1 MYDLNN
7 DTKTNILFKK
17 NLFLPTTND
26 SGELYTENLY
36 ENSYQQVFP
45 TQIYSQINEL
55 PKQPPT
61 DIISLET
68 GNDDQSN
75 NIVGSYY
82 GKTSS
87 TNTYLKKYIKIQ
99 LYPINS
105 SNGKSFQSPSAINI
119 TNLTGN
125 VSVGDYFYGVTS
137 NARGKIVKYDS
148 SIIYFINISGYTID
162 FQENEDIKSMTNNF
176 SATFS
181 SFNTSLN
188 RVLRDI
194 IPITIGNGNYKIN
207 LYDKNDNDVSHNDNW
222 FIDSY
227 SGILTFFSN
236 LPTNITTS
244 DPPKITFYK
253 YIGKKGLNTTH
264 TNEGYVGINT
274 NIPEFTLDMNATDCI
289 RIPSGTTAQR
299 PSNTNNKLGLIRY
312 NTENKYYESNF
323 LDDNNN
329 IVWKHISS
337 GGTNNNSTI
346 ENILDNLNITIQSN
360 SIDISSSTKNS
371 VELNIDVNMNQN
383 MSVDGTFKVNSNA
396 IYLSNSRWK
405 FEEVDEGNG
414 NYSLSIY
421 KKVNGNYL
429 ERFKIK

>member
-1 MYDLNN
+1 MYELNN
-7 DTKTNILFKK
+7 ETKTNILFKK
-17 NLFLPTTND
+17 HLFLPSTNG

-55 PKQPPT
+55 PEKPPT

-68 GNDDQSN
+68 GTDDQSN
-75 NIVGSYY
+75 NLVGSYY

-87 TNTYLKKYIKIQ
+87 IYNYLKKYIKIQ

-119 TNLTGN
+119 TGLTGS
-125 VSVGDYFYGVTS
+125 VSAGDYFYGVTS
-137 NARGKIVKYDS
+137 NARGKIVKYES
-148 SIIYFINISGYTID
+148 SVIYFINISGYTID
-162 FQENEDIKSMTNNF
+162 FQENENIKSMADNF

-188 RVLRDI
+188 RVLKDI
-194 IPITIGNGNYKIN
+194 IPITIGNGSYKID
-207 LYDKNDNDVSHNDNW
+207 LYDKNDENISHNDGW

-227 SGILTFFSN
+227 SGILTFFST
-236 LPTNITTS
+236 LPTNITTT
-244 DPPKITFYK
+244 DPPKISFYK

-264 TNEGYVGINT
+264 TNDGYVGINT
-274 NIPEFTLDMNATDCI
+274 NLPEFTLDMNATDCI
-289 RIPSGTTAQR
+289 RIPTGTTAQR
-299 PSNTNNKLGLIRY
+299 PSNSNNKLGLVRY

-346 ENILDNLNITIQSN
+346 ENILNNLNISIQSN
-360 SIDISSSTKNS
+360 SVDISSSTKNS
-371 VELNIDVNMNQN
+371 VELNIDVNINQN

-396 IYLSNSRWK
+396 IYLSGSRWK
-405 FEEVDEGNG
+405 FEEVDEGGG

-421 KKVNGNYL
+421 KKVDGNYV

>member
-87 TNTYLKKYIKIQ
+87 INTYLKKYIKIQ

-188 RVLRDI
+188 RVLKDI

-299 PSNTNNKLGLIRY
+299 PSNSNNKLGLIRY

-329 IVWKHISS
+329 
-337 GGTNNNSTI
+337 STI
-346 ENILDNLNITIQSN
+346 ENILDNLNISIQSN